1 MTNRNQGL
9 IGLFVLFAG
18 LIILLGKLGVFS
30 FIGHVFW
37 PLAILLPGIV
47 LQLLY
52 FSRSAPAIVL
62 IPAGIL
68 TVYGVLFF
76 LCNTWG
82 WEIMAHLWPILI
94 LGIAIGLYEYYVC
107 AASPASRNV
116 GFVSIVLTC
125 LSVIL
130 LIFSLLGTLGFYF
143 IAMILILSGLW
154 LLASR
159 SNSKTGW

>member
-37 PLAILLPGIV
+37 PLAILLPGIL

-52 FSRSAPAIVL
+52 FSRSAPAVVL
-62 IPAGIL
+62 IPAGIF

-82 WEIMAHLWPILI
+82 WWIMAYLWPVLI
-94 LGIAIGLYEYYVC
+94 LGVAIGLYEYYVC
-107 AASPASRNV
+107 AASPVSRNV